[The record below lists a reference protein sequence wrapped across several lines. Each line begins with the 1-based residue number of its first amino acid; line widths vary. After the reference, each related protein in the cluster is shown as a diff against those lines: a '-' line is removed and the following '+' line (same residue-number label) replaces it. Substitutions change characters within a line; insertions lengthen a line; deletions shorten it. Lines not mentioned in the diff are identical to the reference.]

1 MVYEYQ
7 RRLSEE
13 WYANQLFWCLN
24 FVFEVITFLVL
35 VSDYLQDAVMMTLS
49 IINMAGNLVLIILMV
64 KTERRTLDMPRPE
77 PNDNLNILLSNEQNN
92 RRRSA
97 LLAEGTAYISV
108 RFQDKFFQGK
118 EGVNL
123 FQFRVNTHRA
133 DQSEIKVTKKYSDF
147 MALQDMVNEQA
158 MK

>member
-77 PNDNLNILLSNEQNN
+77 PNDNLNILLSNEQYN

>member
-1 MVYEYQ
+1 
-7 RRLSEE
+7 
-13 WYANQLFWCLN
+13 
-24 FVFEVITFLVL
+24 
-35 VSDYLQDAVMMTLS
+35 
-49 IINMAGNLVLIILMV
+49 MAGNLVLIILMV

-77 PNDNLNILLSNEQNN
+77 PNDNLNILLSNEQYN